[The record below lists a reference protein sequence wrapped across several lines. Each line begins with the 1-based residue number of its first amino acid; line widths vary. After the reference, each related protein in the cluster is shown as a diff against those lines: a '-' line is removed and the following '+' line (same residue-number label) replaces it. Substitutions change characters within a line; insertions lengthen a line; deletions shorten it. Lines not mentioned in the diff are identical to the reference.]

1 MVEYIKANVAL
12 LVAFVVGIDP
22 KNNCLHLCYEVHGF
36 LHWDNLHFPEVS
48 SKRGDLTSFSIC
60 KLLGKY
66 NLGFHLCLKCRI
78 TSLYIYLLFCVL
90 NSLALIL
97 IELLLIMYYFLA
109 DTNIELHANENYA
122 EVFTGLLN
130 INFWCYRGILK
141 F

>member
-22 KNNCLHLCYEVHGF
+22 KNNCSHLCYEVHGF

-78 TSLYIYLLFCVL
+78 TSLYIYIFIVLCFKFFGIDFDRAFANNVLLF
-90 NSLALIL
+90 S
-97 IELLLIMYYFLA
+97 
-109 DTNIELHANENYA
+109 
-122 EVFTGLLN
+122 
-130 INFWCYRGILK
+130 
-141 F
+141 